1 MNEKVEIMINK
12 GGTAKDYQIND
23 ISNQYL
29 FNLSV
34 QSLDVEFLWKS
45 KYNLMF
51 LILSYSGE

>member
-12 GGTAKDYQIND
+12 GGTAKDDQKND
-23 ISNQYL
+23 ISNRYL

>member
-12 GGTAKDYQIND
+12 GGTAKDDQIND
-23 ISNQYL
+23 ISNRYL